1 MKRIDYSKNENF
13 ITQIIGVL
21 PMNLGY
27 KVLWTDN
34 ILLEDI
40 CDLGIYINNN
50 EVLQDYINEC
60 FLRNTYEGQ
69 CLSKMYV
76 VSTTSKIEQSWGE
89 VKETINSIIPVG
101 RIDMDRRK
109 NKFFYQEMS
118 STDKDIV
125 NYGIN
130 FREL

>member
-13 ITQIIGVL
+13 TTQIIGVL
-21 PMNLGY
+21 PMDLGY

-34 ILLEDI
+34 ILLEDE
-40 CDLGIYINNN
+40 CDLGIYIDGN
-50 EVLQDYINEC
+50 EYLQDYIHSC
-60 FLRNTYEGQ
+60 FRNTYDGH

-76 VSTTSKIEQSWGE
+76 VSSSSKIEQSWGE
-89 VKETINSIIPVG
+89 LKETINSIIPVG

>member
-13 ITQIIGVL
+13 TTQIIGVL
-21 PMNLGY
+21 PMDLGY

-34 ILLEDI
+34 ILLQDI
-40 CDLGIYINNN
+40 CDLGIYIGGN
-50 EVLQDYINEC
+50 EYLQDYIHSC
-60 FLRNTYEGQ
+60 FRNTYEGQ

-89 VKETINSIIPVG
+89 LKETINSIIPVG